1 MIVRPSWS
9 VHRNGQSAY
18 MIERNKQIQI
28 CLVIN
33 FIIVMIYKEIAVE
46 TVL

>member
-1 MIVRPSWS
+1 MRPSQS
-9 VHRNGQSAY
+9 VHHNGQSAY
-18 MIERNKQIQI
+18 MIERDKQFQI
-28 CLVIN
+28 CLVIS